1 MWCSKSSQ
9 QWENFFDII
18 VLQFVG
24 HPPGGYEILFHFIVI
39 VSLLPSS
46 YGFFFIFGHGYLFLG
61 RFQHSADGCSIAS
74 CHFGALAGGDKC
86 MSFYYAILN
95 WKFLSALIL
104 SLRTTNMHPFAL
116 LLWFFLFLLLY
127 YLWGI
132 CS

>member
-46 YGFFFIFGHGYLFLG
+46 YGFFFIFGHGYLFLVG
-61 RFQHSADGCSIAS
+61 SS
-74 CHFGALAGGDKC
+74 
-86 MSFYYAILN
+86 
-95 WKFLSALIL
+95 
-104 SLRTTNMHPFAL
+104 AL
-116 LLWFFLFLLLY
+116 LLMVIQQLVAILVLY
-127 YLWGI
+127 QQEMSADPSI
-132 CS
+132 PPS